1 MTCLFFT
8 IRACFYAGIHVIYTF
23 FHLYKTKSDT
33 IAICNGVT
41 PTFKTLISYAI
52 GNTKKEP

>member
-8 IRACFYAGIHVIYTF
+8 IRACFNARIHVIYTF

-33 IAICNGVT
+33 IANSNGVT